1 MRAGALL
8 IFDVW
13 YGPAVL
19 HERPSE
25 RAGVIAV
32 ADGKILRFASG
43 KLDVSRHLCSVQ
55 INLWRISGERLL
67 LETTHLMRF
76 FFLLELNCFLESA
89 GFTSIRFGT
98 FPEFDKDPDETTWNV
113 LAVARA
119 V

>member
-1 MRAGALL
+1 L
-8 IFDVW
+8 VW
-13 YGPAVL
+13 PGCA

-25 RAGVIAV
+25 RARVIAV

-43 KLDVSRHLCSVQ
+43 KLDVSRHVCSVQ

-67 LETTHLMRF
+67 LETKETHLMRF
-76 FFLLELNCFLESA
+76 FFPLELNFFLESA
-89 GFTSIRFGT
+89 GFTSIHFGT